1 MPIWLNDLTDYL
13 HELTRRLH
21 SLFAPPGATCLTCGT
36 RAILS
41 KIYPGVCTRC
51 VQQIPWIRTIRCL
64 RCGRGIGC
72 PDCVRPHMQNRS
84 FILNRSAVQYNAL
97 MKEWIS
103 MYKFRGHERYAPL
116 LTSLLIQ
123 AFQAMSEELNP
134 VLAKE
139 PLAPAARPATPAQ
152 SHMDASSHPCNSGAL
167 TNALVHRP
175 GGGDVNNNSPV
186 HRLGSRQ
193 SISTPVHSPNLFAPV
208 HIHAQLNS
216 QSPYASYTHAHPGAA
231 RRNRQSLLQ
240 NNKPRWRPDVV
251 TYVPVSNERLA
262 ERGFNQAERL
272 ASGLAAAC
280 RLPVVDLL
288 QRRINTTK
296 QSFKT
301 RGERIQTMQDAF
313 SMQPGGTEIMV
324 DLYRASNEN
333 MPKNMH
339 LQPANSYTIGKGI
352 SSHITS
358 TTQDWPLTP
367 LRLLLIDDIY
377 TTGSTLDACGQ
388 VILKAGFSMNL
399 PIEIY
404 TLTLA
409 RS

>member
-1 MPIWLNDLTDYL
+1 
-13 HELTRRLH
+13 
-21 SLFAPPGATCLTCGT
+21 
-36 RAILS
+36 
-41 KIYPGVCTRC
+41 
-51 VQQIPWIRTIRCL
+51 
-64 RCGRGIGC
+64 
-72 PDCVRPHMQNRS
+72 
-84 FILNRSAVQYNAL
+84 
-97 MKEWIS
+97 

-116 LTSLLIQ
+116 LTALIIQ

-134 VLAKE
+134 VLGKE
-139 PLAPAARPATPAQ
+139 TLAPVAHPATPAHYQ
-152 SHMDASSHPCNSGAL
+152 VDASLHPPDSSAS

-175 GGGDVNNNSPV
+175 GGRGTTHAPV
-186 HRLGSRQ
+186 QRLGSRQ
-193 SISTPVHSPNLFAPV
+193 SISEPVHSHAVFAPA
-208 HIHAQLNS
+208 HTRS
-216 QSPYASYTHAHPGAA
+216 QHHSSYACYTHAHPGTAT
-231 RRNRQSLLQ
+231 RNRQSLLQ
-240 NNKPRWRPDVV
+240 NNKPRWRPDAV

-272 ASGLAAAC
+272 AAGLAGAV

-313 SMQPGGTEIMV
+313 AMQPGGMELMF
-324 DLYRASNEN
+324 DLYKATSFLKPKDMQSQQTISYASGEEISLHSRSRA
-333 MPKNMH
+333 
-339 LQPANSYTIGKGI
+339 QRG
-352 SSHITS
+352 
-358 TTQDWPLTP
+358 PLTP
-367 LRLLLIDDIY
+367 LRLLMIDDIY

-388 VILKAGFSMNL
+388 VILNTGSSMNL

>member
-1 MPIWLNDLTDYL
+1 MSNWLSSITDHVHQLT
-13 HELTRRLH
+13 HRLH
-21 SLFAPPGATCLTCGT
+21 GLLAPPGETCLTCGT

-41 KIYPGVCTRC
+41 PIYPGICPRC
-51 VQQIPWIRTIRCL
+51 VQQIPWIRSIRCL

-84 FILNRSAVQYNAL
+84 FVCNRSAVQYNAL
-97 MKEWIS
+97 MKEWIG

-116 LTSLLIQ
+116 LTALMIQ
-123 AFQAMSEELNP
+123 AFQGMSEELNP

-139 PLAPAARPATPAQ
+139 ILAPVAHPATPAQ
-152 SHMDASSHPCNSGAL
+152 YQVDVISHPPGSSAA
-167 TNALVHRP
+167 TNALVHQPSGRVTAP
-175 GGGDVNNNSPV
+175 
-186 HRLGSRQ
+186 
-193 SISTPVHSPNLFAPV
+193 APV
-208 HIHAQLNS
+208 HK
-216 QSPYASYTHAHPGAA
+216 AA
-231 RRNRQSLLQ
+231 TRNRQSLLQ
-240 NNKPRWRPDVV
+240 NNKPQWRPDAV
-251 TYVPVSNERLA
+251 TYVPVSDERLA

-272 ASGLAAAC
+272 AAGLAAAV

-313 SMQPGGTEIMV
+313 ALQRGGMEVML
-324 DLYRASNEN
+324 DLYKAVSQSVQ
-333 MPKNMH
+333 KNMYS
-339 LQPANSYTIGKGI
+339 PAANSYANGVEE
-352 SSHITS
+352 SSHFTP
-358 TTQDWPLTP
+358 TTQGWQIAP
-367 LRLLLIDDIY
+367 LRLLMLDDIY

-388 VILKAGFSMNL
+388 VILKAGYSMNI

>member
-1 MPIWLNDLTDYL
+1 MSNWLSSITDHLHQLT
-13 HELTRRLH
+13 HRLH
-21 SLFAPPGATCLTCGT
+21 GLLAPPGATCLTCGT

-41 KIYPGVCTRC
+41 PIYPGICPRC
-51 VQQIPWIRTIRCL
+51 MQQIPWIRSIRCL

-84 FILNRSAVQYNAL
+84 FICNRSAVQYNAL
-97 MKEWIS
+97 MKEWIG

-116 LTSLLIQ
+116 LTALIIQ

-139 PLAPAARPATPAQ
+139 TLAP
-152 SHMDASSHPCNSGAL
+152 
-167 TNALVHRP
+167 V
-175 GGGDVNNNSPV
+175 
-186 HRLGSRQ
+186 
-193 SISTPVHSPNLFAPV
+193 
-208 HIHAQLNS
+208 
-216 QSPYASYTHAHPGAA
+216 AHPGAA
-231 RRNRQSLLQ
+231 RRHRQSLFQ
-240 NNKPRWRPDVV
+240 NNKQRWRPDAV
-251 TYVPVSNERLA
+251 TYVPVSDERLA

-272 ASGLAAAC
+272 AAGLAAAV

-313 SMQPGGTEIMV
+313 AMQPDGLELIH
-324 DLYRASNEN
+324 DLY
-333 MPKNMH
+333 
-339 LQPANSYTIGKGI
+339 QANSQFAQKEIHSQPSTNSYAIGERVSAHFR
-352 SSHITS
+352 SSPQSWHI
-358 TTQDWPLTP
+358 PP

-377 TTGSTLDACGQ
+377 TTGSTLNACGQ
-388 VILKAGFSMNL
+388 VILNAGYSMNI

>member
-1 MPIWLNDLTDYL
+1 MPIWLNDLTDHL
-13 HELTRRLH
+13 HQLSHRLH
-21 SLFAPPGATCLTCGT
+21 NLFAPPGATCLTCGT

-41 KIYPGVCTRC
+41 TIYPGICTRC

-72 PDCVRPHMQNRS
+72 PDCVRPHIQNRS
-84 FILNRSAVQYNAL
+84 YILNRSAVQYNAL
-97 MKEWIS
+97 MKEWIG

-139 PLAPAARPATPAQ
+139 TLAPAAHPATPAQ
-152 SHMDASSHPCNSGAL
+152 SHMDASSHPCNSSAS

-175 GGGDVNNNSPV
+175 GGRDVNNNAPV
-186 HRLGSRQ
+186 HRPGSCR
-193 SISTPVHSPNLFAPV
+193 SISTPVQSPNLFAPA
-208 HIHAQLNS
+208 HSHAQLNS
-216 QSPYASYTHAHPGAA
+216 HSPYASYTHAHPRVAP
-231 RRNRQSLLQ
+231 RNRQSLLQ

-251 TYVPVSNERLA
+251 TYVPVSKERLA

-280 RLPVVDLL
+280 QLPVIDLL

-313 SMQPGGTEIMV
+313 AMQRSGMETMF
-324 DLYRASNEN
+324 DLYQSNLELAH
-333 MPKNMH
+333 KDMH
-339 LQPANSYTIGKGI
+339 SQPANSYTIGKVA
-352 SSHITS
+352 SSYITP
-358 TTQDWPLTP
+358 TAQGWRNAPLS
-367 LRLLLIDDIY
+367 LLLIDDIY

-388 VILKAGFSMNL
+388 VILNAGFSMNL

>member
-1 MPIWLNDLTDYL
+1 MSNWLSSITDHLHQLT
-13 HELTRRLH
+13 HRLH
-21 SLFAPPGATCLTCGT
+21 GLLAPPGATCLTCGT

-41 KIYPGVCTRC
+41 PIYPDICPRC
-51 VQQIPWIRTIRCL
+51 VQQIPWIRSIRCL

-84 FILNRSAVQYNAL
+84 FICNRSAVQYNAL
-97 MKEWIS
+97 MKEWIG

-116 LTSLLIQ
+116 LTALIIQ

-139 PLAPAARPATPAQ
+139 TLAPVAHPAKTAQYQVAAN
-152 SHMDASSHPCNSGAL
+152 SHPHGSSAS

-175 GGGDVNNNSPV
+175 NGHVTSPSPV
-186 HRLGSRQ
+186 HL
-193 SISTPVHSPNLFAPV
+193 PAALAPV
-208 HIHAQLNS
+208 HINAQHNNHS
-216 QSPYASYTHAHPGAA
+216 SDAYYTHAHPGATM
-231 RRNRQSLLQ
+231 RNRQSLLQ
-240 NNKPRWRPDVV
+240 SNKPRWRPDAV
-251 TYVPVSNERLA
+251 TYVPVSDERLA
-262 ERGFNQAERL
+262 ERGFNQAERI
-272 ASGLAAAC
+272 AAGLAAGV

-313 SMQPGGTEIMV
+313 AIQPGGMEMILE
-324 DLYRASNEN
+324 LYKVATQSVQ
-333 MPKNMH
+333 KNVYS
-339 LQPANSYTIGKGI
+339 QSANSYTIGQGA
-352 SSHITS
+352 SSNFRP
-358 TTQDWPLTP
+358 TTQGWQIAP
-367 LRLLLIDDIY
+367 LRLLMIDDIY

-388 VILKAGFSMNL
+388 AILNAGHSMNIR
-399 PIEIY
+399 IEIY